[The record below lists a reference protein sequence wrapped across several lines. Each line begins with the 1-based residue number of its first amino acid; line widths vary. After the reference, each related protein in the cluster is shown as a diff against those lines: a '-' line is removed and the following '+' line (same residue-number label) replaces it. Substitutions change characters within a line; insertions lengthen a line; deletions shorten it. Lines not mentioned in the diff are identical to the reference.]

1 MDATTLNASAVADNS
16 ARTQELFQELH
27 QRVICHTDRLFA
39 RLMVFQWIAGIAA
52 AILISPR
59 SWTGTQSQLNAHVIA
74 AVLLGAIITILP
86 VYLALTQPGNAATRH
101 TIAVGQMLMS
111 ALLIHLTGG
120 RIETHFHVFGSLAI
134 LAFYRDWRV
143 LISASMIVYVDHLLR
158 GIFWPQSVYG
168 VLSAP
173 IWRSFEH
180 AGWVIFEVTFLII
193 SIRKSRSEMQIVAE
207 RQANLETM
215 KESIEQTV
223 LQRTEELRRE
233 ITERRQTEEEL
244 KASQS

>member
-1 MDATTLNASAVADNS
+1 MDTTVLNTSAVADNH
-16 ARTQELFQELH
+16 ARTQELLQEIH

-120 RIETHFHVFGSLAI
+120 RIETHFHVFGSLAL
-134 LAFYRDWRV
+134 LAFYCDTPV
-143 LISASMIVYVDHLLR
+143 LITASVVVALDHALR
-158 GIFWPQSVYG
+158 GVFFPQSVYG
-168 VLSAP
+168 GLTAHP
-173 IWRSFEH
+173 WRAVEP
-180 AGWVIFEVTFLII
+180 AGW
-193 SIRKSRSEMQIVAE
+193 
-207 RQANLETM
+207 
-215 KESIEQTV
+215 
-223 LQRTEELRRE
+223 
-233 ITERRQTEEEL
+233 
-244 KASQS
+244 